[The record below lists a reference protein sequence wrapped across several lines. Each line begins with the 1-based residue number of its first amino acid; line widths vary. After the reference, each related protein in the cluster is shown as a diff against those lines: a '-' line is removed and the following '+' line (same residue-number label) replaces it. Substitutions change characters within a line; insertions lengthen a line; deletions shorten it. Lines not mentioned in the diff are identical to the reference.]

1 LSHPRAFSTDVR
13 IVRFV
18 GIGRKNLMRWNER
31 DVESILVV
39 LEHIRRHFQI
49 KCA

>member
-1 LSHPRAFSTDVR
+1 
-13 IVRFV
+13 
-18 GIGRKNLMRWNER
+18 MRWNER